1 MGNEPYSPPSPA
13 PLSPSPKKNVSG
25 GEGEIE
31 YPVGHT
37 NSPPTHLTALSIL
50 VQFETTGR
58 RIWRGEFPNLPTFP
72 LFFQASLSACA
83 IKNNATI
90 APGACFPIRARYCA
104 LQCVFVPALEYRFP
118 RNIIPCHAPSHTHTH
133 THTHVRLNHN
143 WSNIVWKEFI
153 CDCKEENNFR
163 FPP

>member
-1 MGNEPYSPPSPA
+1 MEYGAVGNEPYSPPSPA

-118 RNIIPCHAPSHTHTH
+118 RNNIPCHE
-133 THTHVRLNHN
+133 
-143 WSNIVWKEFI
+143 NIKSFELQFEQYAFKNFI
-153 CDCKEENNFR
+153 CVYKEANNFR
-163 FPP
+163 FPR